1 MILHNWQQWP
11 NHTALESQS
20 GSLTYAQL
28 NDRVCEVAD
37 WLTQLAAERIALL
50 ADNSAEWIIC
60 DLACQRA
67 DKLLVPVP
75 PYFSASQRQHLLAEA
90 GIEFIITDQP
100 ALFDDGQVTTS
111 PFTVL
116 RAMVRENSSTPQIPA
131 GTGKVTFT
139 SGSTGNPKGVCLS
152 NVSQARVAASIDSA
166 LNRLHVRHQCLL
178 PLATL
183 LENIAGVYAP
193 LTCGGTVVVCGSD
206 ELGFSGARLSDPAA
220 MLSAIS
226 KVQPESLI
234 LVPELLAMLVSAC
247 NNGWQPPESLAF
259 IAVGGAHVPAAVMVS
274 ARRAGLPVYQGY
286 GLSEC
291 VSVNTL
297 NLPGAD
303 HPDSVGRS
311 LGHNQ
316 LTIINGELV
325 ASGTIFLGYLNQ
337 PQSFYPTAVNTG
349 DLVSEQDG
357 YYYVAGRKK
366 NLIITSL
373 GRNISPEWVESLLLA
388 GGLFSQV
395 LVVGE
400 ARPHCAALL
409 VPRHNAV
416 SAEMIDHYM
425 RAVNQKLPDYARLQV
440 WHTLPEIAADAGLF
454 TANGKLKRH
463 QAVTHFQPL
472 IETMYAP
479 EVVSGEELLA

>member
-1 MILHNWQQWP
+1 MMLQHWQKWLHRV
-11 NHTALESQS
+11 AVESRS
-20 GSLTYAQL
+20 GNLTYAEL
-28 NDRVCEVAD
+28 HDRVNKVAD
-37 WLTQLAAERIALL
+37 WLSKQEVQRIALL

-67 DKLLVPVP
+67 NKLLVPVP
-75 PYFSASQRQHLLAEA
+75 PYFSTMQRQHLLAEA
-90 GIEFIITDQP
+90 GIELIITDQP
-100 ALFDDGQVTTS
+100 ALIDDSHITTS
-111 PFTVL
+111 PFNLLYALL
-116 RAMVRENSSTPQIPA
+116 RDNSEIPEIPT

-152 NVSQARVAASIDSA
+152 NASQARVAASLDAA
-166 LNRLHVRHQCLL
+166 LAMPYVRHQCLL

-193 LTCGGTVVVCGSD
+193 LNCGGTVVVCGSE
-206 ELGFSGARLSDPAA
+206 ELGFSGARLTDPAA

-226 KVQPESLI
+226 KAQPESLI
-234 LVPELLAMLVSAC
+234 LVPELLFMLVTAC
-247 NNGWQPPESLAF
+247 SNGWQPPKSLQF
-259 IAVGGAHVPAAVMVS
+259 IAVGGAHVPAGLIAK
-274 ARRAGLPVYQGY
+274 AREAGLPVYQGY

-303 HPDSVGRS
+303 DPDSVGRS
-311 LGHNQ
+311 LGHNT
-316 LTIINGELV
+316 LTIENGELV

-337 PQSFYPTAVNTG
+337 PQSFYPTAVKTG
-349 DLVSEQDG
+349 DLVSEENG
-357 YYYVAGRKK
+357 YYCVAGRRK

-373 GRNISPEWVESLLLA
+373 GRNISPEWIESLLLA

-409 VPRHNAV
+409 VPRHKGVTAQ
-416 SAEMIDHYM
+416 MIEQHLT
-425 RAVNQKLPDYARLQV
+425 AVNQQLPDYARLQA
-440 WHTLPEIAADAGLF
+440 WQTLPEIAADAGLF
-454 TANGKLKRH
+454 PANGKLKRQ
-463 QAVTHFQPL
+463 QAVMHFQTV
-472 IETMYAP
+472 INTMYAP
-479 EVVSGEELLA
+479 AVV